1 MNYEYLQYW
10 IESMK
15 DIKLLEQLMEENL
28 YMYQRT
34 QDMLYLEYIINNIK
48 EISRLRHLVK
58 RYYNKILKISYSPT
72 TLPSTTLPLS

>member
-1 MNYEYLQYW
+1 MNYEYLRYW
-10 IESMK
+10 IESTE

-48 EISRLRHLVK
+48 EIFRLKQLSEE
-58 RYYNKILKISYSPT
+58 YYNKYYYILP
-72 TLPSTTLPLS
+72 

>member
-10 IESMK
+10 TESME

-28 YMYQRT
+28 YMYLRT

-48 EISRLRHLVK
+48 EIFRLKQLSEE
-58 RYYNKILKISYSPT
+58 YYNKYYYILP
-72 TLPSTTLPLS
+72 

>member
-1 MNYEYLQYW
+1 MNYKYLQYW
-10 IESMK
+10 IEAME

-48 EISRLRHLVK
+48 EIFRLKQLSEE
-58 RYYNKILKISYSPT
+58 YYNKYYYILP
-72 TLPSTTLPLS
+72 

>member
-10 IESMK
+10 IEAME

-48 EISRLRHLVK
+48 EIFRLKQLSK
-58 RYYNKILKISYSPT
+58 EYYNKYYYILP
-72 TLPSTTLPLS
+72 

>member
-10 IESMK
+10 IEAME
-15 DIKLLEQLMEENL
+15 DIKLLEQLMAENL

-48 EISRLRHLVK
+48 EIFRLKQLSEE
-58 RYYNKILKISYSPT
+58 YYNKYYYILP
-72 TLPSTTLPLS
+72 